1 MTQMITIPGN
11 IILVIGFAMVAATI
25 GYVLYGCVKGWGNVS
40 KDYLK
45 KKEDLTIDT

>member
-1 MTQMITIPGN
+1 MTQMITIPAN
-11 IILVIGFAMVAATI
+11 IILVIGFAMAAATI
-25 GYVLYGCVKGWGNVS
+25 GYVIYGCVKGWENVS